1 MPKKPSPAL
10 IVKWRELRA
19 EGNSFNEI
27 GKETGNWQGRTVKKY
42 VGQDLASREGKGVR
56 LELFKERLGQH
67 WDLVLNQVLGDLES
81 IKVPG
86 PGEALAWLCSEE
98 AFAKP
103 IAGALVQSETAGGI
117 TVNVHQSSEICWML
131 LGEHL
136 PNDPIWEAAKAW
148 EAALAADLNA
158 RRKLRGAVSQYLAEP
173 TRLPV
178 AERPTDSPAL
188 MLRGVHMLVEE
199 ILAQIQGVSAGKF
212 SEASMEVT
220 ASGEV
225 RAGGVTI
232 ALASSQEDSLALL
245 VRKAANDEEQ
255 FPERASAKESYSN
268 LKESTERLLRM
279 VEFLRLLPYLPGDC
293 TVCRRVEPGI

>member
-1 MPKKPSPAL
+1 MPKKPTPAL
-10 IVKWRELRA
+10 IAKWHALRA
-19 EGNSFNEI
+19 EGKSFNEI

-42 VGQDLASREGKGVR
+42 VGQDLVSREGKGVR

-67 WDLVLNQVLGDLES
+67 WDMVLNQVLGDLES

-117 TVNVHQSSEICWML
+117 TVKVHQSSEICWML

-136 PNDPIWEAAKAW
+136 PNDPIWEATKAW
-148 EAALAADLNA
+148 EVALAADLNA
-158 RRKLRGAVSQYLAEP
+158 RRKLCGAVSHYLAHS
-173 TRLPV
+173 TGLPV
-178 AERPTDSPAL
+178 VERLTDSPAL

-199 ILAQIQGVSAGKF
+199 ILAQIQDVSAGKF
-212 SEASMEVT
+212 SEASMENT
-220 ASGEV
+220 ASGEI
-225 RAGGVTI
+225 RAGGVTV
-232 ALASSQEDSLALL
+232 ALAPGQEDSLALL
-245 VRKAANDEEQ
+245 VRKAANDKVQ
-255 FPERASAKESYSN
+255 FPERASAEESYSN

-279 VEFLRLLPYLPGDC
+279 VEYLRLLPYLPGDC
-293 TVCRRVEPGI
+293 TVCRRVEPGN

>member
-10 IVKWRELRA
+10 IAKWRELRA
-19 EGNSFNEI
+19 GGKSFSEI
-27 GKETGNWQGRTVKKY
+27 GKATGTWQGRTVKKY

-67 WDLVLNQVLGDLES
+67 WDMVLDQVLGDLES

-98 AFAKP
+98 AFEKP
-103 IAGALVQSETAGGI
+103 LAGALVQLELPTGI
-117 TVNVHQSSEICWML
+117 TTKVHRSSEICWTL

-136 PNDPIWEAAKAW
+136 PSDPIWEATKAW
-148 EAALAADLNA
+148 ESALAADLKA
-158 RRKLRGAVSQYLAEP
+158 RRNLCGAVSHYLADS
-173 TRLPV
+173 TGLPV
-178 AERPTDSPAL
+178 VERLTDSPAL

-212 SEASMEVT
+212 SEASMEAT
-220 ASGEV
+220 ASGEI
-225 RAGGVTI
+225 RAVGFTV
-232 ALASSQEDSLALL
+232 ALAPGQEDSLALL

-255 FPERASAKESYSN
+255 FPERASAEESYSN

-279 VEFLRLLPYLPGDC
+279 VEYLRLLPYLPGDC
-293 TVCRRVEPGI
+293 TVCRRVEPGN